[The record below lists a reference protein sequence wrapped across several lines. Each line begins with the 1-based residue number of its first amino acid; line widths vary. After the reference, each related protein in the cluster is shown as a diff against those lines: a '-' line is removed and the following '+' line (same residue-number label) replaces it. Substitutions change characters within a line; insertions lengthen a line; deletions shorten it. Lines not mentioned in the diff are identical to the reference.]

1 MERGVEGIMG
11 KNLGIYKCP
20 ACGYTLEVVEMG
32 KKQLVCTGHSYA
44 STCSIADAQV
54 ACCGKAME
62 LLEPNTVE
70 ASTEKHLPEAAFTED
85 GKLTVRVGSIPHP
98 MTAEHFIEWV
108 TVVAG
113 NTSQRVKL
121 AAGQPAASVF
131 CVGDAAAADIYA
143 YCNLHGL
150 WKANIKKQKD

>member
-1 MERGVEGIMG
+1 MIMG

-44 STCSIADAQV
+44 STCSIADAEV

-70 ASTEKHLPEAAFTED
+70 ASTEKHLPVADFSE
-85 GKLTVRVGSIPHP
+85 GKLTVKIGSVPHP
-98 MTAEHFIEWV
+98 MAAEHFIEWV
-108 TVVAG
+108 TVVVG
-113 NTSQRVKL
+113 DRTQRVKL
-121 AAGQPAASVF
+121 GAGQAPEAVF
-131 CVGDAAAADIYA
+131 CIGEAAEVDMYA

-150 WKANIKKQKD
+150 WKASVKK